1 MSNIQGPPPKLS
13 FFDTLGGCK
22 LHFLLPHPLPRK
34 CKLHIG
40 VPLPEKQSLRGWGS
54 RRRRR
59 GIGQAKKEWK
69 GRCEGEKKMNI
80 QGKSKDPHLAGRTNS
95 LEFNLEFPQSRLQG
109 CRVGLWRHK
118 LSANRWPKLGQ
129 TMRAPQ
135 LIVQT
140 LDSLLRITL
149 GRRGNRSR
157 PW

>member
-1 MSNIQGPPPKLS
+1 
-13 FFDTLGGCK
+13 
-22 LHFLLPHPLPRK
+22 
-34 CKLHIG
+34 
-40 VPLPEKQSLRGWGS
+40 
-54 RRRRR
+54 
-59 GIGQAKKEWK
+59 
-69 GRCEGEKKMNI
+69 MNI

-95 LEFNLEFPQSRLQG
+95 LEFNLEFPQARRQG